1 MVPQWRYA
9 FTSSEPRK
17 HIARALLLGSLLGG
31 GPFSTTA
38 MAENA
43 TDQENGPVVQTA
55 AGPVRGIVR
64 NGIQEFLG
72 IPYAA
77 PPIGLLRWMP
87 PQPVKHWDETLKA
100 TRFANTCAQ
109 VAELGAFAGPSS
121 TSEDCLYLNVFTT
134 GVGENKP
141 VLVWI
146 HGGGN
151 VDGES
156 NDYDASKLATGGPNG
171 TPTVVVTINYR
182 LGLFGFFSEPHL
194 NAEGHPWGNYGIL
207 DQQAA
212 LRWVQA
218 NITAFGGNPGNVTL
232 GGQSAGARD
241 TTANLLSPFSKGLFH
256 RAILESYPETSW
268 VTAEQMLTRGISFSA
283 AAGCSDAAC
292 LRSLSTSRILQLEGT
307 PNATGPYSQQ
317 VFPDGTIVALQP
329 GVAWSTGQFHHMP
342 IMAGLVHDEGN
353 FGASIAEY
361 FSGPPQVALTAAQYS
376 ARNSA
381 AVLAEYPLSNY
392 GNDPQLAEDRVSTD
406 PIACTTLRV
415 AQLLAS
421 QVPTYAYEFNYQ
433 NAPYYFPQMPNVSS
447 PSGSFQPLAA
457 HTIDIQFLF
466 SGYHGGNLG
475 VNLDQTTGQP
485 RELDASEAELSDQL
499 VAAWTNFANTGNPN
513 AKGSTLWP
521 AFTTDSPT
529 FLSENIPSSPYP
541 AAQFYVDH
549 KCDFWYPILGY
560 PTP

>member
-1 MVPQWRYA
+1 MAPRWRYA
-9 FTSSEPRK
+9 SISSEPRK
-17 HIARALLLGSLLGG
+17 HIALAPLLCSLLAGG
-31 GPFSTTA
+31 LFSTTA
-38 MAENA
+38 VAENA
-43 TDQENGPVVQTA
+43 TDPENGPVVQTA

-64 NGIQEFLG
+64 NGIHEFLG

-87 PQPVKHWDETLKA
+87 PQPVKHWDETLNA

-134 GVGENKP
+134 GAGENKP

-194 NAEGHPWGNYGIL
+194 NAEGHPWGNYGVL

-212 LRWVQA
+212 LRWAQA

-268 VTAEQMLTRGISFSA
+268 VTAAQMLTRGTSFSA

-292 LRSLSTSRILQLEGT
+292 LRSLSTRRILQLEGT

-317 VFPDGTIVALQP
+317 VFPDGTVVTLQP
-329 GVAWSTGQFHHMP
+329 GEAWSTGQFHHMP

-353 FGASIAEY
+353 FGASITEY

-381 AVLAEYPLSNY
+381 AVLAEYPLSDY
-392 GNDPQLAEDRVSTD
+392 GNDPQLAEDRVGTD

-433 NAPYYFPQMPNVSS
+433 NAPYYFPQMPNISS
-447 PSGSFQPLAA
+447 PTASFQPLAA

-466 SGYHGGNLG
+466 PGYHGGNLG
-475 VNLDQTTGQP
+475 LNLDQTTGQP
-485 RELDASEAELSDQL
+485 RELDASETELSDQL
-499 VAAWTNFANTGNPN
+499 VAAWTNFASTGNPN
-513 AKGSTLWP
+513 AQGSTLWP

-529 FLSENIPSSPYP
+529 FLSENIPSTPYP

>member
-1 MVPQWRYA
+1 MAPRWRYA
-9 FTSSEPRK
+9 SISSEPRK
-17 HIARALLLGSLLGG
+17 HIALAPLLCSLLAGG
-31 GPFSTTA
+31 LFSTTA
-38 MAENA
+38 VAENA
-43 TDQENGPVVQTA
+43 TDPENGPVVQTA
-55 AGPVRGIVR
+55 AGPVRGIVQ
-64 NGIQEFLG
+64 NGIHEFLG

-87 PQPVKHWDETLKA
+87 PQPVKHWDETLNA

-134 GVGENKP
+134 GAGENKP

-218 NITAFGGNPGNVTL
+218 NIMAFGGNPGNVTL

-241 TTANLLSPFSKGLFH
+241 TTANLLSPSSKGLFH

-268 VTAEQMLTRGISFSA
+268 VTAEQMLTRGTNFSA
-283 AAGCSDAAC
+283 AAGCSDAPC
-292 LRSLSTSRILQLEGT
+292 LRSLSTRRILQLEGT

-392 GNDPQLAEDRVSTD
+392 GNDPQLAADRVGTD

-447 PSGSFQPLAA
+447 PTGSFQPLAA

-475 VNLDQTTGQP
+475 LNLDQTTGQP
-485 RELDASEAELSDQL
+485 RELDASETELSDQL
-499 VAAWTNFANTGNPN
+499 VAAWTNFASTGNPN
-513 AKGSTLWP
+513 AQRNTLWP

-529 FLSENIPSSPYP
+529 FLSENIPSTLYP

-560 PTP
+560 PKP

>member
-1 MVPQWRYA
+1 MKQNQTDVFLSHWPAKAMTQA
-9 FTSSEPRK
+9 LLFSSLVATGLLATSSAAAQE
-17 HIARALLLGSLLGG
+17 AGDRA
-31 GPFSTTA
+31 
-38 MAENA
+38 E
-43 TDQENGPVVQTA
+43 GPVVQTA
-55 AGPVRGIVR
+55 EGPVRGFVR
-64 NGIQEFLG
+64 NGVNVFLG
-72 IPYAA
+72 IPYAM
-77 PPIGLLRWMP
+77 PPVGDLRWQP
-87 PQPVKHWDETLKA
+87 PQPPEKHELLDA
-100 TRFANTCAQ
+100 TKYANTCAQ

-121 TSEDCLYLNVFTT
+121 TSEDCLYLNVFKT
-134 GVGENKP
+134 GVGEKKP

-218 NITAFGGNPGNVTL
+218 NITAFGGNPGNITL

-241 TTANLLSPFSKGLFH
+241 TTANLLSPLSKGLFH

-268 VTAEQMLTRGISFSA
+268 VTAAQMLTRGTNFST

-292 LRSLSTSRILQLEGT
+292 LRSLSTRRILQLEGT

-342 IMAGLVHDEGN
+342 IMAGFVHDEGN
-353 FGASIAEY
+353 FGASITEY

-376 ARNSA
+376 AGNSP

-392 GNDPQLAEDRVSTD
+392 GNDPQLAEDRVGTD

-415 AQLLAS
+415 AQLLGS

-447 PSGSFQPLAA
+447 PTGRFQPLAA

-475 VNLDQTTGQP
+475 LNLDQTTGQP
-485 RELDASEAELSDQL
+485 RELNATETELSDQL
-499 VAAWTNFANTGNPN
+499 VAAWTNFASTGNPN
-513 AKGSTLWP
+513 AQGSTLWP

-560 PTP
+560 PAP